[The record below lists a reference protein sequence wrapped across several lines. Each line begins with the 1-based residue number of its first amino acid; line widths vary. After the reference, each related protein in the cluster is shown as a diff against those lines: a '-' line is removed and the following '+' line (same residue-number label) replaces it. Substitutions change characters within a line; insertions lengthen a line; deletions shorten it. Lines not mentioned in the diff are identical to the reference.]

1 MPEPIVMD
9 GQDCYEVEEFLAE
22 RLHRGRRQLFG
33 DVEGFGF
40 VGSYVG
46 AVSEYAAGHGARM
59 AENAGRDGTGVR
71 GGGDDGWIAAIAEM
85 IGSWDR
91 AIFLGRRVK

>member
-1 MPEPIVMD
+1 M
-9 GQDCYEVEEFLAE
+9 
-22 RLHRGRRQLFG
+22 
-33 DVEGFGF
+33 
-40 VGSYVG
+40 G

-59 AENAGRDGTGVR
+59 AANAGRDGTGVR
-71 GGGDDGWIAAIAEM
+71 GRGDDGGIAAIAEM